1 MDKNKRFPMDN
12 KINIGDIISYGKRY
26 GVIIVGKPN
35 DWFQVLWFN
44 NPEEEWWYSRKDIS
58 SYFKVVST

>member
-1 MDKNKRFPMDN
+1 M
-12 KINIGDIISYGKRY
+12 NIKVGDIVSWGKQY

-44 NPEEEWWYSRKDIS
+44 NPEEERWYSRKDIS
-58 SYFKVVST
+58 SLFEVVSI